1 MPRKITKEKLIQK
14 LVAIR
19 NEAGITQA
27 QLARKLNKAQSF
39 VSKYETGERNLDFLE
54 VIDVFEE
61 LGVDPVDQ
69 IIKLYRG

>member
-19 NEAGITQA
+19 NEAGVTQA
-27 QLARKLNKAQSF
+27 QLAKKLNKAQSF